1 MLNLSLRLLSGGVL
15 LLLCLSACIPVP
27 MTTPELYRPLSHF
40 DPSDNITEYENH
52 LARFNVAIEADATD
66 IDARFAR
73 ALLYMGV
80 GKYLPAEDDLT
91 AAIKVADRRP
101 DYSRE
106 RLASIYLHRG
116 LLRWNAEQVDLAIA
130 DYTQAIELDPED
142 WEAYFHRWQAYNHH
156 EEPEKAEQDREQ
168 GMKLKPSVFKKEYVL
183 RYDGIVLN

>member
-40 DPSDNITEYENH
+40 DPADNITDYENH

-106 RLASIYLHRG
+106 
-116 LLRWNAEQVDLAIA
+116 
-130 DYTQAIELDPED
+130 
-142 WEAYFHRWQAYNHH
+142 
-156 EEPEKAEQDREQ
+156 KAEQDREQ

-183 RYDGIVLN
+183 RYDGIVL